1 MKFNNKQEI
10 NIKHLRL
17 LRICST
23 ILKVY
28 AWFVL
33 VSAVF
38 ISIALGFGIVPLM
51 PRWIGFVIL
60 GGYSFFFVFFYT
72 IALIADFLITL
83 GSAIKWK

>member
-1 MKFNNKQEI
+1 MKFNNKHEI

-51 PRWIGFVIL
+51 PRWIGLVIL